1 MSIPPAPP
9 PFLGTDI
16 AVNYQQSRVVILP
29 IPYEATTTYRKG
41 CEHGPASIL
50 DASQQVEFYDEELD
64 WEIGYG
70 VGIHTFT
77 PIADTRI
84 LPKPSA
90 EEMLEITRQTILQL
104 VTDHKFVVA
113 LGGEHSITA
122 GIVDGYRQAYGDE
135 PFTVVQIDAHG
146 DLRDEYEGSIY
157 NHACV
162 MRRIVDMGLPTLQI
176 GIRAICKEEADLI
189 REKQLQVF
197 KAREIVAQSDWI
209 DRAIATI
216 PTENVFLTIDLDGI
230 DPTLI
235 PGVGTPEPGGLN
247 WYSLMTFLKQVF
259 VRHRV
264 IGVDVMELAPVN
276 ASVVSEF
283 TAAKLI
289 YKLIGYRFMSSDN
302 PPAQ

>member
-113 LGGEHSITA
+113 LGGNIA
-122 GIVDGYRQAYGDE
+122 LPPA
-135 PFTVVQIDAHG
+135 
-146 DLRDEYEGSIY
+146 LL
-157 NHACV
+157 
-162 MRRIVDMGLPTLQI
+162 MG
-176 GIRAICKEEADLI
+176 
-189 REKQLQVF
+189 
-197 KAREIVAQSDWI
+197 I
-209 DRAIATI
+209 DR
-216 PTENVFLTIDLDGI
+216 
-230 DPTLI
+230 
-235 PGVGTPEPGGLN
+235 
-247 WYSLMTFLKQVF
+247 LMVMNPLPWFKLMPM
-259 VRHRV
+259 V
-264 IGVDVMELAPVN
+264 ICG
-276 ASVVSEF
+276 
-283 TAAKLI
+283 
-289 YKLIGYRFMSSDN
+289 MSMKV
-302 PPAQ
+302 PFITMPA